1 MDDNDI
7 PIDFEKLTQ
16 KDIDKANKY
25 KTDKDYDTMDVLNA
39 IVENEKE

>member
-16 KDIDKANKY
+16 EDIDKANKY
-25 KTDKDYDTMDVLNA
+25 KTYKDYDTMDVLNA
-39 IVENEKE
+39 IVENEQE